1 MCVKT
6 EAAALIFL
14 QVVILRLGATAR
26 LWSAT
31 DEPLKKLSRAKAGVQ
46 TQAATATTT
55 TKKEFKSAQM
65 EAKDLKNALRAAALK
80 SALKTRR
87 ATLMYLNWID

>member
-1 MCVKT
+1 M
-6 EAAALIFL
+6 
-14 QVVILRLGATAR
+14 ILRLGATAR
-26 LWSAT
+26 LWSAA
-31 DEPLKKLSRAKAGVQ
+31 DEPLKNFGEPKPARKHKQLQQQQRQ
-46 TQAATATTT
+46 
-55 TKKEFKSAQM
+55 KKEFKSAQM